1 MMTISELSGIH
12 NDEVLTVIGRGKSLG
27 RLRLEHLEGVVM
39 AINQA
44 IKVVESLQP
53 DNPLYSLQK
62 DHLFFYPQKA
72 TSLLHEREAL
82 AEIDGVDYEPVYS
95 FDVER
100 DFKIRWNLPSV
111 VIAEKLGVLFG
122 CKRVVYL
129 CCDAVTDGNT
139 DTFGIPP
146 TKPRDYLFHGELVR
160 KHASI
165 PVEWKRIT

>member
-1 MMTISELSGIH
+1 MKTISELSGIH
-12 NDEVLTVIGRGKSLG
+12 HDDVLTVVGRGKSLE

-39 AINQA
+39 AINHA
-44 IKVVESLQP
+44 IEIVESLQP

-72 TSLLHEREAL
+72 TLLLHEREAL
-82 AEIDGVDYEPVYS
+82 KEIETVDYEPAYS

-100 DFKIRWNLPSV
+100 DFQIRWSLPSV
-111 VIAEKLGVLFG
+111 VIAEKLAGLMG

-139 DTFGIPP
+139 ETFGEVNPRP
-146 TKPRDYLFHGELVR
+146 TDYLLHGDLV
-160 KHASI
+160 KQYATL
-165 PVEWKRIT
+165 PVEWKRIA